1 MAQDPV
7 EPGNDIFVRRG
18 LFVGFERF
26 EQAILNKVFSAKF
39 AKSGSPAYKVLKRFS
54 WSNKDQEI
62 VAKWI
67 AGDHMN
73 PDKAGKKWVAAN
85 QAKVNKWL
93 GK

>member
-1 MAQDPV
+1 MI
-7 EPGNDIFVRRG
+7 E
-18 LFVGFERF
+18 
-26 EQAILNKVFSAKF
+26 KVFSKKF
-39 AKSGSPAYKVLKRFS
+39 ATSGSPAVAVLKRFS
-54 WSNKDQEI
+54 WSNQDQEI

-73 PDKAGKKWVAAN
+73 PTRPAQKWIAAN

>member
-1 MAQDPV
+1 
-7 EPGNDIFVRRG
+7 
-18 LFVGFERF
+18 
-26 EQAILNKVFSAKF
+26 
-39 AKSGSPAYKVLKRFS
+39 VLKRFS
-54 WSNKDQEI
+54 WSNQDQEI

-73 PDKAGKKWVAAN
+73 PDKAGQKWVKAN